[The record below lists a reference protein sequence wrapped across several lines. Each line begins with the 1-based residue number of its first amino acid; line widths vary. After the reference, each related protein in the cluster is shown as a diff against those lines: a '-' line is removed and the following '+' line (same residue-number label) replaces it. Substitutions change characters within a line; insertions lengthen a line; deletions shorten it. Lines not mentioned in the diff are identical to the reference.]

1 MIKLST
7 SRCASVYPPQLSPTD
22 SLCSSSVTRSVTL
35 PMPWL
40 IFSCWPCVSFLMA
53 CRSFSS
59 IFIFLSSSPSR
70 SSTLQVP
77 FRPEEP
83 FEGGLGPED
92 AGEPGRRAPG
102 TDGDGAPPGNG
113 TGAFPDVLVG
123 LLLPPPPLLLVLLL
137 PPPPAPTDVSVRFKA
152 AGPISACKGKRG
164 NNSVGAKLAERDL
177 KL

>member
-7 SRCASVYPPQLSPTD
+7 SHCALVYPPQLPPID

-70 SSTLQVP
+70 SSTRQVP

-83 FEGGLGPED
+83 LEEGLGPEV
-92 AGEPGRRAPG
+92 AGEPGRR
-102 TDGDGAPPGNG
+102 PPGDDAVDG
-113 TGAFPDVLVG
+113 TGAFPELPVG
-123 LLLPPPPLLLVLLL
+123 LLLPPPLVLLL
-137 PPPPAPTDVSVRFKA
+137 PPPPAPTNVSVMFKA
-152 AGPISACKGKRG
+152 AGPISACKENRKITQWMH
-164 NNSVGAKLAERDL
+164 NWNKQMHT
-177 KL
+177 